1 MRQQFWAAVI
11 GTVWPVIA
19 VHAQDRD
26 PAPPELGTAVV
37 PAKTARLPI
46 IPIPDIGTD
55 PNSGTT
61 VGLLPVWLSSNDK
74 GEISRIIAPDF
85 LHNPYFGYGGDARIF
100 AYPSADTQWS
110 ITGGAKQRVE
120 RGVDAEYE
128 TGRLRQSEWSLGV
141 GLQYSRIGTPRFYGI
156 GNETPASAESVYTQE
171 QGRAEMRLGFNITP
185 AWQLRETIRYEI
197 VDVLPGHLTEVASLP
212 TRFGNIL
219 GVGTS
224 ESLLERFSASYDT
237 RDDLTVPKHGA
248 QLVAYVGIASRAGV
262 LNDNSYSE
270 AGIDGRIFV
279 PLGAKTVLAA
289 HAALRY
295 LPEAEHVPFW
305 ALSTIGGDRSE
316 IGGVQPLRAYGA
328 GRYYD
333 RDSFS
338 TTVEVRRNVYSF
350 NAMSTHVDLE
360 AAPFIDSGRVFGT
373 GGTFPLSQLHT
384 IGGVGIRGIAPP
396 FVVGYVDL
404 GYGDDGLA
412 VFSGINYPF

>member
-1 MRQQFWAAVI
+1 MRRLIWAVLVGAACPIPGAHAEDPEPLPPGIGSAVN
-11 GTVWPVIA
+11 
-19 VHAQDRD
+19 
-26 PAPPELGTAVV
+26 PEKA
-37 PAKTARLPI
+37 PI

-74 GEISRIIAPDF
+74 GEISRIIAPDV

-120 RGVDAEYE
+120 RGFDAEYE
-128 TGRLRQSEWSLGV
+128 TGRLRESDWSLAVGV
-141 GLQYSRIGTPRFYGI
+141 QYSRIGTPRFYGI
-156 GNETPASAESVYTQE
+156 GNDTPASAQSVYTDE

-185 AWQLRETIRYEI
+185 AWQLRETIRYEV
-197 VDVLPGHLTEVASLP
+197 VDVLPGQLTEVASLP

-219 GVGTS
+219 GVGTTN
-224 ESLLERFSASYDT
+224 SLLERISVSYDT
-237 RDDLTVPKHGA
+237 RDDLTVPKHGV
-248 QLVAYVGIASRAGV
+248 QLVAYGGIASRAGV

-270 AGIDGRIFV
+270 TGVDGRLFV
-279 PLGAKTVLAA
+279 PLGTQTTLAV

-295 LPEAEHVPFW
+295 LPSAGHVPFW

-316 IGGVQPLRAYGA
+316 IGGVQPLRGYGA

-338 TTVEVRRNVYSF
+338 GTVELRHNVFSF
-350 NAMSTHVDLE
+350 NALSTHVDLE
-360 AAPFIDSGRVFGT
+360 VSPFVDSGRVFAN
-373 GGTFPLSQLHT
+373 GGTFPFSQLHT

-396 FVVGYVDL
+396 FVVGYVDI
-404 GYGDDGLA
+404 GYGNEGA
-412 VFSGINYPF
+412 AIFSGINYPF